1 MNLLPEENKIL
12 FKKYYLKRL
21 FAVFAVLIFSI
32 VAIGAVVLIPMY
44 SLILSY
50 KNDLN
55 KELAVYSKKDA
66 KLADSAAA
74 LEIKKLNNR
83 LDSAEKMSK
92 TKELNSIFENIFAR
106 KNNGVKIT
114 FFSYEKGKE
123 PKNEGSVHLSGTAET
138 RDDLLLFESR
148 LKKDWGE
155 SEVVSPVSN
164 LINEKDF
171 DFSLILRVKNEK

>member
-32 VAIGAVVLIPMY
+32 VVVGAVVLIPMY

-50 KNDLN
+50 KSDLSA
-55 KELAVYSKKDA
+55 ELAAYAKKDA
-66 KLADSAAA
+66 ELADSAAA

-83 LDSAEKMSK
+83 LDFAEKMSK
-92 TKELNSIFENIFAR
+92 TKELNSIFQNIFAR
-106 KNNGVKIT
+106 KNQGVKIT
-114 FFSYEKGKE
+114 FFSYEKDKAQGS
-123 PKNEGSVHLSGTAET
+123 EGGIHLSGTAET
-138 RDDLLLFESR
+138 RDDLLIFESR

-155 SEVVSPVSN
+155 SKVVSPVSN